1 MPRLFKVNLE
11 MIFDDEKSKA
21 MSKEDL
27 SDIIWKN
34 VHAIGNGFQM
44 LNVRSVSETP
54 SKLAQKQIMEICEEA
69 CERQAKQEVVMKVKV
84 EPPVAE
90 KPIETKPAA
99 VKKVAKEKVA
109 KAKKVKK

>member
-27 SDIIWKN
+27 SDIIWQN

-54 SKLAQKQIMEICEEA
+54 SKLAQKQIMEICKEA

-84 EPPVAE
+84 EPPVVE
-90 KPIETKPAA
+90 RPIETKPVVA
-99 VKKVAKEKVA
+99 KKVAKA
-109 KAKKVKK
+109 RKVKK